1 MAMAWPQKRLSSK
14 LRPPGRGGQGRH
26 TCAVSPPPHPQ
37 RSADSDLHQLARR
50 AIAYASRWWW
60 RWYWYRYVK
69 EQRSVSHR
77 RRMVASMQ
85 EKMASAPLGACV
97 VAGAPAGQSK
107 RRKGIGRCPEWPSQI
122 LTSPAAPCLSCTVG
136 LQTSDDR
143 HTARAGRFGSTPSPP
158 SLSMGGERW
167 RASCRSYVRVLGC
180 Y

>member
-1 MAMAWPQKRLSSK
+1 MRGVPPTPPPKICRL
-14 LRPPGRGGQGRH
+14 R
-26 TCAVSPPPHPQ
+26 SPPTSSPGD
-37 RSADSDLHQLARR
+37 RVRVSVVVVD
-50 AIAYASRWWW
+50 WW
-60 RWYWYRYVK
+60 WYWYRYVK

-85 EKMASAPLGACV
+85 EKLASAPLGACV